1 MLTAMKNLKKSKM
14 SLVLLAGLFL
24 FAFGALFL
32 TGCSQS
38 PVNNSQTDSSLS
50 SVQAF
55 EQVIESPSLVK
66 SRIEIDDPEPVITIV
81 GNGADL
87 QTIGP
92 DGGTLNLHIDTED
105 IVFVVPAGA
114 LDSNVTIS
122 ITGHKGVDQ
131 YGKVNFQYD
140 CLPAGLTFNQSM
152 VLYQPWPFGGTYVKS
167 YFKSDE
173 IGSDWTLE
181 EVSAVVN
188 QMTTLHID
196 HFSKYGI
203 SN

>member
-1 MLTAMKNLKKSKM
+1 MMTAMKNLKKSKM
-14 SLVLLAGLFL
+14 SWVLFTGLFL
-24 FAFGALFL
+24 FAFGSLFL

-38 PVNNSQTDSSLS
+38 LVDNSQADSSLN

-55 EQVIESPSLVK
+55 EDVIESPELV
-66 SRIEIDDPEPVITIV
+66 RGPVVLEPEPVPVIV
-81 GNGADL
+81 GSDNDA

-92 DGGTLNLHIDTED
+92 AGGTLNLHIDTED

-114 LDSNVTIS
+114 LDSNVTIV
-122 ITGHKGVDQ
+122 ITGYKGVDQ
-131 YGKVNFQYD
+131 FGKVNFQYD
-140 CLPAGLTFNQSM
+140 CLPSGLSFNQSM

-167 YFKSDE
+167 YFKSD
-173 IGSDWTLE
+173 DPDAVWTLE
-181 EVSAVVN
+181 EISAVAN
-188 QMTTLHID
+188 DMTTLHID

>member
-1 MLTAMKNLKKSKM
+1 MMTAMRSLKKPKK

-38 PVNNSQTDSSLS
+38 PVDNSQQDNSLA
-50 SVQAF
+50 SVQAL
-55 EQVIESPSLVK
+55 EDVIQSPSLV
-66 SRIEIDDPEPVITIV
+66 RGPVVVDPEPEPVIV
-81 GNGADL
+81 GSDADAQL
-87 QTIGP
+87 IGP
-92 DGGTLNLHIDTED
+92 NGGTLNLHIDTED

-114 LDSNVTIS
+114 LDSNVTIQ
-122 ITGHKGVDQ
+122 ITGYKGVDQ
-131 YGKVNFQYD
+131 FGKVNFQYD
-140 CLPAGLTFNQSM
+140 CLPSGLSFNQSM
-152 VLYQPWPFGGTYVKS
+152 VLYQPWPFGGSYVKS
-167 YFKSDE
+167 YFKSD
-173 IGSDWTLE
+173 DPNAVWTLE

-188 QMTTLHID
+188 NMTTLHID